1 MPIIIPSDLP
11 ANNILNKEKI
21 FTMQTA
27 RAVQQD
33 IRPIEVAIVNLMPTK
48 VETET
53 QLLRLLGNTPLQVN
67 VTFIKTATHKSKNT
81 SKDHLDRFYIEL
93 DKIRKRQFDGMIV
106 TGAPVETIPFEDV
119 DYWEELEDIIDW
131 AQTHV
136 TSTIYICWGAQAALY
151 HLFNIQKRELPEKLF
166 GVYGTKAAATK
177 DMLLKGMDDTFFI
190 PHSRYT
196 EIDNE
201 QVWKSRKV
209 KVLAYSDVAGIS
221 ILKTHDNRSFFFTG
235 HAEYDSDTLKKEYL
249 RDLKKGI
256 KIKKPENYFVN
267 EISDEIDMKWK
278 STANLLFYNWLNYY
292 VYQVTPFEFKEIE
305 EDFMCKK
312 KKDDKS
318 KGIKKPEEKSTE
330 AQTVNRYHVS
340 QNKDDEHDRYKE
352 WRVRKEGSEKTIQFF
367 PTQEEAIEFAKTLA
381 KNNSGHVV
389 IHKVNGEIRK
399 LNY

>member
-1 MPIIIPSDLP
+1 
-11 ANNILNKEKI
+11 
-21 FTMQTA
+21 MQTT
-27 RAVQQD
+27 RAMQQD

-48 VETET
+48 IETET

-67 VTFIKTATHKSKNT
+67 ITFIKTATHKSKNT
-81 SKDHLDRFYIEL
+81 SRDHLERFYIEHE
-93 DKIRKRQFDGMIV
+93 KIKNKKFDGMIV
-106 TGAPVETIPFEDV
+106 TGAPVETIPFEEV
-119 DYWEELEDIIDW
+119 DYWEELQEIIDW

-166 GVYGTKAAATK
+166 GVFGTKATAVN
-177 DMLLKGMDDTFFI
+177 DMLLKGMNDTFYI

-196 EIDNE
+196 EVDNE

-209 KVLAYSDVAGIS
+209 KVLAYSDKAGIS
-221 ILKTHDNRSFFFTG
+221 IMKTHDNRNFFFTG

-256 KIKKPENYFVN
+256 KIKKPENYFIN
-267 EISDEIDMKWK
+267 EISDEIDMKWR

-292 VYQVTPFEFKEIE
+292 VYQVTPYEFDDIE
-305 EDFMCKK
+305 EDDMCRKK
-312 KKDDKS
+312 KEEKAKE
-318 KGIKKPEEKSTE
+318 KTNVAKKPEEKVAES
-330 AQTVNRYHVS
+330 QVVNKYHIS
-340 QNKDDEHDRYKE
+340 QNKDDEHDHYKE
-352 WRVRKEGSEKTIQFF
+352 WRVRKEGSDKTIQFF
-367 PTQEEAIEFAKTLA
+367 PTQEEAIEFAKNLA
-381 KNNSGHVV
+381 KNNNGHIV